1 MTGEQNSEVPES
13 CKEYIIVQ
21 DTGWTLEYIKSMD
34 DNEKEFFYLMAL
46 VKLNYRNFDI
56 VNMMYMSATGKSL
69 I

>member
-1 MTGEQNSEVPES
+1 LTGKKISEVPEA

-21 DTGWTLEYIKSMD
+21 DIGWTLDYVRSLEE
-34 DNEKEFFYLMAL
+34 NEKEFFYLMAL
-46 VKLNYRNFDI
+46 LKLNYKNFDI